1 MQARAANACHHD
13 QVPEGDTL
21 HILARKLGPVL
32 TGQPVRAL
40 SLVRRTTATEG
51 MEGVAIT
58 GVEARGKNLLVRFA
72 NELCLHVHLKMNG
85 RVRIFARDPNKTH
98 APYGAVAMLDTEQ
111 HRVIVYDAPIARL
124 VRTRDLRSDLHFR
137 DLGPDILGD
146 TFDLGEAVARLA
158 ARSAQTLGEALL
170 DQGVIAGL
178 GNVWKSELCFTLRLD
193 PFAPVGAHTESELTS
208 LLSLA
213 RTQMVQ
219 TVERPKRKIPDP
231 FDRRAM
237 RQPRLDPRQGESHM
251 SVYEREG
258 KPCYDCGTLIAMER
272 QGVLLR
278 STYFCPTCQPS
289 RRAA

>member
-1 MQARAANACHHD
+1 
-13 QVPEGDTL
+13 VPEGDTL

-32 TGQPVRAL
+32 TGKPVRAL
-40 SLVRRTTATEG
+40 SLVRRTTPTEG
-51 MEGVAIT
+51 LNGVAIT

-72 NELCLHVHLKMNG
+72 NQLCLHVHLKMNG
-85 RVRIFARDPNKTH
+85 RVRIFARDPSKLH

-124 VRTRDLRSDLHFR
+124 VHTRDLRSDLHFR
-137 DLGPDILGD
+137 DLGPDILAD
-146 TFDLGEAVARLA
+146 AFDLGEAVARLA
-158 ARSAQTLGEALL
+158 ARSAQPLGEALL

-193 PFAPVGAHTESELTS
+193 PFAPVGAHEESELTG

-213 RTQMVQ
+213 RTQMIQ
-219 TVERPKRKIPDP
+219 TVERPKRSIPDP
-231 FDRRAM
+231 FARRAM

-258 KPCYDCGTLIAMER
+258 KACYDCGTLIRMEL

-278 STYFCPTCQPS
+278 STYFCPTCQPTRWAS
-289 RRAA
+289 